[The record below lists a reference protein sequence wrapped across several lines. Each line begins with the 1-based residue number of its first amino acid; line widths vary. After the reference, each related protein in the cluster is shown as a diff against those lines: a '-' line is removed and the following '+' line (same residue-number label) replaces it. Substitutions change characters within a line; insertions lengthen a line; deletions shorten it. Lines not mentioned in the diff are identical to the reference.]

1 MDILHFTDYN
11 NNKLFN
17 FDYWWLIT
25 VSIIFQSYQGPMW
38 PWSYGSCIYLCNPC
52 LSPQKLYVRT
62 PFMARCIRYIIWC
75 SLPVTF
81 DSSVVLSGYSDYHH
95 PWYNWNIVESRVK
108 HYKPNQSDISLHY
121 WFIGKVLSSTENNR
135 NATSTGTWTIF
146 YLHFRYDTHPIFQN
160 DIYCPK
166 YHVLKQNT
174 SLKRCGSIFVLIFAY
189 FGIYVYK
196 KRIVKLIYINIIIP

>member
-1 MDILHFTDYN
+1 MDILHFTDHN

-81 DSSVVLSGYSDYHH
+81 DRSVVLSGYSDSEFGNFVITFITH
-95 PWYNWNIVESRVK
+95 
-108 HYKPNQSDISLHY
+108 DITEILL
-121 WFIGKVLSSTENNR
+121 KVVLS
-135 NATSTGTWTIF
+135 TINQ
-146 YLHFRYDTHPIFQN
+146 TNQ
-160 DIYCPK
+160 IYHC
-166 YHVLKQNT
+166 
-174 SLKRCGSIFVLIFAY
+174 
-189 FGIYVYK
+189 
-196 KRIVKLIYINIIIP
+196 IIDLLAKF